1 MSDVC
6 MELQNI
12 KYQTML
18 LNSNSKVTSNKVD
31 SLNIDSFLEK
41 EKAVNKEK
49 PWNKLGKNQKIT
61 KITEYINKYTEEY
74 KCTNDEKENLKIYLV
89 KCLERKKLQRVK
101 DVVYDTKLSAIKN
114 IPGLSFDKIKRK
126 FTLKK
131 VDKKRT
137 SISRTTPI
145 RKTKSKTKSKSKLNN
160 LTNGKVKV
168 KGNPKAKIKV
178 KTDVKT
184 KSKAKVKAKVKAK
197 AKINTEIKKDKI
209 DINLNTN

>member
-1 MSDVC
+1 MSEEC

-31 SLNIDSFLEK
+31 SLNIDAFLEK

-49 PWNKLGKNQKIT
+49 AWNKLGKNEKIR
-61 KITEYINKYTEEY
+61 KITEYINKYTEEF
-74 KCTNDEKENLKIYLV
+74 KSSKEEKAELKIYLV

-101 DVVYDTKLSAIKN
+101 DVIYDSNLGIIKN

-131 VDKKRT
+131 VDKKKT
-137 SISRTTPI
+137 SISRTAPK
-145 RKTKSKTKSKSKLNN
+145 RKTKSKTK
-160 LTNGKVKV
+160 
-168 KGNPKAKIKV
+168 PKNKTKIK
-178 KTDVKT
+178 T
-184 KSKAKVKAKVKAK
+184 KIKIKQKA
-197 AKINTEIKKDKI
+197 KKDKI
-209 DINLNTN
+209 DII

>member
-1 MSDVC
+1 MSEEC

-31 SLNIDSFLEK
+31 SHNIDAILEK

-49 PWNKLGKNQKIT
+49 AWNKLGKNEKIR
-61 KITEYINKYTEEY
+61 KITEYINKCTEEF
-74 KCTNDEKENLKIYLV
+74 KSTKEEKSELKIYLV

-101 DVVYDTKLSAIKN
+101 DVIYDSNLGIIKN

-131 VDKKRT
+131 VDKKKT
-137 SISRTTPI
+137 SLSRTAPK
-145 RKTKSKTKSKSKLNN
+145 RKTKSKTKPKIK
-160 LTNGKVKV
+160 TKIKT
-168 KGNPKAKIKV
+168 KQKAK
-178 KTDVKT
+178 T
-184 KSKAKVKAKVKAK
+184 
-197 AKINTEIKKDKI
+197 KKDKI
-209 DINLNTN
+209 DII